1 MIVAVRSIGPLAA
14 ALGGKRVEVELP
26 AGTEVA
32 DLLDRLAKRSPP
44 AAGLL
49 GAGGRSPAQ
58 VFRAGRSLGPA
69 DPLQAGDEVDLV
81 LAVAGG

>member
-14 ALGGKRVEVELP
+14 ALGGKRVEVEVP
-26 AGTEVA
+26 DGTDVA
-32 DLLDRLAKRSPP
+32 DLLGRLAKRSPP

-49 GAGGRSPAQ
+49 GTAGSAPAQ
-58 VFRAGRSLGPA
+58 AFRAGKSLAPA
-69 DPLQAGDEVDLV
+69 DLLREGDEVDLV